1 MMTTNAL
8 ERDGERSHAA
18 QLKQEALPASFSL
31 SRRLFAWSAHL
42 LTASGAVVGLFSL
55 VAITQREWR
64 LAWLWLCLAFVID
77 AVDGTLARAAH
88 VGEVLPDFSGKMLDY
103 VIDFVTFVVAPAL
116 FLYQADMLPEPARLV
131 CVAAILLV
139 SGYHYGNLKAVTADY
154 HFKGLPGPW
163 NVIVFYLFV
172 LELGRWWNVLIVA
185 AACILHFVPIKF
197 IYPTRTRRLRSLTVG
212 LTFLGCFLNA
222 VILLWYPVRNPLL
235 IIASLLILGYMLAL
249 SLYQTF
255 AD

>member
-1 MMTTNAL
+1 MKTNAL
-8 ERDGERSHAA
+8 ERNEERLRAA
-18 QLKQEALPASFSL
+18 QLMREDLPASFSL
-31 SRRLFAWSAHL
+31 SRRLFAWGVHL
-42 LTASGAVVGLFSL
+42 FTASGAVAGLL
-55 VAITQREWR
+55 AVVAVAQREWR
-64 LAWLWLCLAFVID
+64 QAMFWIFLAFLMD
-77 AVDGTLARAAH
+77 GVDGTLARAAH

-103 VIDFVTFVVAPAL
+103 VVDFLTFVVAPAF
-116 FLYQADMLPEPARLV
+116 FLYQADLLPEPARLA

-163 NVIVFYLFV
+163 NVIAFYLFV
-172 LELGRWWNVLIVA
+172 LELGGWWNVLIIA

-197 IYPTRTRRLRSLTVG
+197 VYPTRTRRLRRLTLG
-212 LTFLGCFLNA
+212 LTFLVCFLNA

-235 IIASLLILGYMLAL
+235 IIASLLIIGYLLAL